1 MFQDAKDNRPSQT
14 TLPARVAPLE
24 QMSLPEASS
33 GLSASNDIN
42 NSAVELNDYT
52 ALTAEGTDWAGNEYE
67 QLNKNHP
74 GASSRSPSF
83 LNHQTDYENQ
93 RSNGINK
100 SAVEPNDYTALTFE
114 GTDWT
119 RNEYKQ
125 LKKLTMV

>member
-1 MFQDAKDNRPSQT
+1 MQT
-14 TLPARVAPLE
+14 TLPAKVAPLE
-24 QMSLPEASS
+24 QMSLPDASS

-52 ALTAEGTDWAGNEYE
+52 ALTAESTDWAGNEYE
-67 QLNKNHP
+67 QLNENQP
-74 GASSRSPSF
+74 GASSGSPSF

-93 RSNGINK
+93 RSNSINK
-100 SAVEPNDYTALTFE
+100 SAVEPNDYIALTFE